1 MVNVVRMFLALFAV
15 LWYTTSPTGSATVP
29 SLMMSPVVMTPV
41 MNNNHIEIAKP
52 SYFKPLEYNIV
63 KYSDADVNCLA
74 KNIYFEA
81 GVESTAGK
89 LAVANVT
96 INRATHANYPNTIC
110 EVVQEGIHYYNAKRD
125 EHFPVRDRCQFS
137 WYCDGLGD
145 NPREGR
151 TWNSA
156 QELAKKVLTNHHDKA
171 LIDITDGATHYHAN
185 WMETYPSWS
194 KKKKLVVS
202 IDRHIFYR
210 SKNFSKKM

>member
-1 MVNVVRMFLALFAV
+1 MVKIVRVFLALFAT
-15 LWYTTSPTGSATVP
+15 LWYTTSPINSNSTSQVW
-29 SLMMSPVVMTPV
+29 VTPISKKIV
-41 MNNNHIEIAKP
+41 ETPN
-52 SYFKPLEYNIV
+52 YYKPLDFNRV
-63 KYSDADVNCLA
+63 KYSPADAECLA

-96 INRATHANYPNTIC
+96 INRAANKNYPNTIC
-110 EVVQEGIHYYNAKRD
+110 GVVQEGIHYYNASKD

-151 TWNSA
+151 TWDSA
-156 QELAKKVLTNHHDKA
+156 QDLAKKVLVNHYDKA

-185 WMETYPSWS
+185 WMEIYPRWS
-194 KKKKLVVS
+194 KTKKVMAS
-202 IDRHIFYR
+202 IDRHIFYGNR
-210 SKNFSKKM
+210 KRL